1 MEGFGVHTSMW
12 SMSWDRPGAELA
24 IAKAVS
30 YNVDFVEIDSQ
41 TNNMSPKFLED
52 KLKLAKKSGRL
63 PKVVIPVHLS
73 GQSCDM
79 KKIKKSK

>member
-1 MEGFGVHTSMW
+1 
-12 SMSWDRPGAELA
+12 
-24 IAKAVS
+24 
-30 YNVDFVEIDSQ
+30 
-41 TNNMSPKFLED
+41 MSPKFLED

-79 KKIKKSK
+79 KKIHKLSIEYGFKIIEDASHAIGAKYEGHPVGDYADIVI